1 MSSGPL
7 YVIGAIV
14 VALGSLFF
22 LKGAAVGG
30 SGPQEPFQVGAQTES
45 ALAASLLTPEKE
57 RDELR
62 KKITEI
68 QANYNAIESAKNI
81 QEVALYRALD
91 PENINT
97 LEYII
102 EEISFFGKPSEDFNA
117 VMKNLDNYVTL
128 SEDTRAAIRLMIY
141 SAYQQSQILTY
152 MFSTLPTMVVSS
164 NLIVDTNAADK
175 NSIADPRVLEMVK
188 QNMLNFLSNLP
199 NPMTEYRRAEDQL
212 MMTANSITGDAVKDM
227 QKVEP
232 LMQALE
238 KYKRITNIQAA
249 IYNKAIFRAKLNRD
263 AAVNYA
269 GVNYGQPPG
278 TGFTEAGIDTR
289 NTTIQIAMKDLQ
301 DAYDKTNTFLDK
313 AIDNMK
319 EVQAKIKGLVQ
330 INPND
335 TNIETLNKNV
345 ASMLDSYGKMRM
357 AATEAQTPL
366 LPEVPKT
373 TVTEGFQSKGNPYNM
388 PSPSAQQ
395 AYEFRL
401 GKRQIVDAVMQHAS

>member
-1 MSSGPL
+1 
-7 YVIGAIV
+7 
-14 VALGSLFF
+14 
-22 LKGAAVGG
+22 
-30 SGPQEPFQVGAQTES
+30 
-45 ALAASLLTPEKE
+45 
-57 RDELR
+57 
-62 KKITEI
+62 
-68 QANYNAIESAKNI
+68 
-81 QEVALYRALD
+81 
-91 PENINT
+91 
-97 LEYII
+97 
-102 EEISFFGKPSEDFNA
+102 
-117 VMKNLDNYVTL
+117 
-128 SEDTRAAIRLMIY
+128 
-141 SAYQQSQILTY
+141 